1 MSMEE
6 FYKKPE
12 EQPEEKAVNPEEVN
26 DLKEAVVNPDRKEIE
41 SRFQGM
47 KDLFTAILQ
56 ENKKDYEY
64 QLAEMKKLFTSIMEE
79 NRKHFKEQLQ
89 DLYKELP
96 KIIHEADRMRQDE
109 QYVFIEEAEY
119 GVPKGK
125 PRRHTR
131 LDAVK
136 ELIAGHD
143 TELLYK
149 EIAEIQSN
157 VSKTM
162 QQQKENLSEVVDEIY
177 ERVQAMESKVQAAI
191 QNLQNNFMSNI
202 QQVEQEGA
210 NRFHVAELLRKLADE
225 VKPPFRQ

>member
-1 MSMEE
+1 MSMED
-6 FYKKPE
+6 FYKNPG
-12 EQPEEKAVNPEEVN
+12 EQPEEKPINPEEVD
-26 DLKEAVVNPDRKEIE
+26 DLKEAVVNPDKKEIE

-64 QLAEMKKLFTSIMEE
+64 QIAEMKKLFTTIMEE
-79 NRKHFKEQLQ
+79 NRKQFKEQLQ

-96 KIIHEADRMRQDE
+96 KIIHEADRLRQDE
-109 QYVFIEEAEY
+109 QYVFIEESEY

-125 PRRHTR
+125 PKRHTR

-149 EIAEIQSN
+149 EIGEMQN
-157 VSKTM
+157 HVSKVM
-162 QQQKENLSEVVDEIY
+162 QQQKESLAEVVDEIY
-177 ERVQAMESKVQAAI
+177 ERVQAMEEKVQAAI
-191 QNLQNNFMSNI
+191 RNLQNDFMLNI
-202 QQVEQEGA
+202 KQVEEEGA
-210 NRFHVAELLRKLADE
+210 NRFHVAGLLRKLADE
-225 VKPPFRQ
+225 VKPPFKQ